1 MARNTPS
8 RPKYAIACSC
18 GAPVQLDARDFGKP
32 RPCRCG
38 ATLTVAWGRDPKT
51 YKTVPVAMIQAPGRV
66 AAAKGPLMATAFCG
80 CGYSHPVAPGE
91 KNPSLRC
98 PTCGK
103 LMSVQN
109 LSPTGTSKVYGGA
122 KPSAPLLPL
131 KRRTPLK
138 TEIKRDA
145 ATFNCACG
153 MRILIRTGMEGSQ
166 VQCPECDQVH
176 VIELENTA
184 PPAPPPPQRKPQQR
198 QSRPAPAPAP
208 KPPQAVAPPPPSAK
222 PLGLGEFLCEC
233 GEVQP
238 PRTSRTGREFVCK
251 KCGRKGRVE
260 TDKDPQTGLPRMR
273 PVYTSGPSAP
283 AAPAPAM
290 QPPAPPPV
298 PEDVVSF
305 EELAPME
312 APVVE
317 GPLFGST
324 SADAPPDVD
333 ADAQVVP
340 CACGAEILLSASDV
354 GHAIQCPACANTMV
368 VRTSTDARGKNITLQ

>member
-1 MARNTPS
+1 MA
-8 RPKYAIACSC
+8 
-18 GAPVQLDARDFGKP
+18 
-32 RPCRCG
+32 
-38 ATLTVAWGRDPKT
+38 
-51 YKTVPVAMIQAPGRV
+51 
-66 AAAKGPLMATAFCG
+66 
-80 CGYSHPVAPGE
+80 
-91 KNPSLRC
+91 
-98 PTCGK
+98 
-103 LMSVQN
+103 VQN

-122 KPSAPLLPL
+122 KPGAPLLPL
-131 KRRTPLK
+131 KLRTSLK
-138 TEIKRDA
+138 TEVKRDA
-145 ATFNCACG
+145 ATFSCTCG
-153 MRILIRTGMEGSQ
+153 MRILIRAGMEGSQ

-176 VIELENTA
+176 EIEHENTV
-184 PPAPPPPQRKPQQR
+184 PPPPPPPQRKPR
-198 QSRPAPAPAP
+198 ERPSRPAPAPAP
-208 KPPQAVAPPPPSAK
+208 APKLPDAAPPPPPGAK

-290 QPPAPPPV
+290 KPPAPPPV

-312 APVVE
+312 APFVE
-317 GPLFGST
+317 GPVFGST

-340 CACGAEILLSASDV
+340 CPCGAEILLSASDV
-354 GHAIQCPACANTMV
+354 GHAIQCPACAGTRM
-368 VRTSTDARGKNITLQ
+368 VRTSTDPRGKKITLQ

>member
-1 MARNTPS
+1 VS
-8 RPKYAIACSC
+8 
-18 GAPVQLDARDFGKP
+18 LDAREFGKP

-51 YKTVPVAMIQAPGRV
+51 YKAVPVAMVQARGSV
-66 AAAKGPLMATAFCG
+66 SAAKGPPVATAFCG
-80 CGYSHPVAPGE
+80 CGYSAPVPSGE

-103 LMSVQN
+103 LMAVQN

-131 KRRTPLK
+131 KLRTPLK
-138 TEIKRDA
+138 TEVRRDA
-145 ATFNCACG
+145 ATFSCTCG
-153 MRILIRTGMEGSQ
+153 MRILIRAGMEGSR
-166 VQCPECDQVH
+166 VQCPECDEVH
-176 VIELENTA
+176 EIELENTA
-184 PPAPPPPQRKPQQR
+184 PPPPRKPQPR
-198 QSRPAPAPAP
+198 PSRPAPAAAPAP
-208 KPPQAVAPPPPSAK
+208 KPPEAALPPPPGAK

-260 TDKDPQTGLPRMR
+260 TDQDPQTGLPRMR

-283 AAPAPAM
+283 ASPAPAF

-305 EELAPME
+305 EELAPLE

-324 SADAPPDVD
+324 SADLPPDVD
-333 ADAQVVP
+333 SDAQVVP

-354 GHAIQCPACANTMV
+354 GHTIQCPACASTMV
-368 VRTSTDARGKNITLQ
+368 VRISTDARGKKITLQ